1 MSVPLLPCLQKK
13 QKTNKQKKTLNFPI
27 LFIFRFLIN
36 FDQKLQIL
44 KYLSKFEVCAIVTLL
59 KEK

>member
-1 MSVPLLPCLQKK
+1 MSVPLLPCLQKNKK
-13 QKTNKQKKTLNFPI
+13 QTNKKTLNFPI
-27 LFIFRFLIN
+27 LFIFRFLID